1 MNEYIPLAML
11 LGFGGILFG
20 FGLLVL
26 KGIERQTRHE
36 EDELQRDVR
45 SSRVA

>member
-20 FGLLVL
+20 FGLLVM
-26 KGIERQTRHE
+26 KGIERQKRDE
-36 EDELQRDVR
+36 EDELQRHVR
-45 SSRVA
+45 SSRAA